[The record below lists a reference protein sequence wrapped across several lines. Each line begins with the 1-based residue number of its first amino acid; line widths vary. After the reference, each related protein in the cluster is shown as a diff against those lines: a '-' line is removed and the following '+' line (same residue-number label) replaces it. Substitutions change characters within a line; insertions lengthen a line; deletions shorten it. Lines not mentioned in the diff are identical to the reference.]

1 MINVVRRDC
10 VLKVVK
16 RYWRLAGFAIILP
29 LVGSLDD
36 CEDLLCASDPGF
48 AEEIGFSCGAQGD

>member
-1 MINVVRRDC
+1 M
-10 VLKVVK
+10 LKVVK

-29 LVGSLDD
+29 LFSGLEA

-48 AEEIGFSCGAQGD
+48 AEAIGFSCHEVKGS